1 MGDDAGRED
10 GSVAGS
16 HGRLGGRAGAA
27 PGRERHRRDPWAQVW
42 EGQEEPTCKG
52 GMSRV

>member
-16 HGRLGGRAGAA
+16 HGRLGGRAGAGPQKRPMGTGVGSESDVRKTRLYIRA
-27 PGRERHRRDPWAQVW
+27 MPLVG
-42 EGQEEPTCKG
+42 
-52 GMSRV
+52 